1 MPSPNVLTGLL
12 ASLDL
17 LLAAPAAGPHPLA
30 ALLGEWKKFFK
41 GSVAEP
47 TAQEIAAWRARLAT
61 MVAMPDRTGE
71 LQLLKEA
78 SQHPLLGLTL
88 VLAALPQIAAR
99 QAQSIWSQAFVEE
112 GEHGMPAGWS
122 MKTLAAPAVRDSP
135 SGRDTKYLI
144 FSDIHRDDATDD
156 LGDLRPGS
164 IDHFKGNAALYQR
177 VLDHAISGGWTVLE
191 AGDCEELWFVRDAAT
206 YPSKAVGTQQ
216 VLDVEAKMRAIVAS
230 HPAIYDRLR
239 QLHHEGRYV
248 RIQGN
253 HDSFLKQVGT
263 DDSVGQVLKARM
275 DAGAPAGVAPFR
287 IWDCAVIEGVK
298 TMQEHGGLSVLREL
312 LGFAVDPTTV
322 QGLATTLL
330 SGRLGMDA
338 NDYVDKRRMLVCH
351 GHQFDPWNCP
361 DNEILGLLIANTVGT
376 MADRWMDPLLDA
388 RGFALGGN
396 PLFDFGDMLAGMP
409 VFDSWPSEQSAVQF
423 AHRIQHMPNAQRT
436 FSDNVMFSESVPA
449 LWGAFGLALNHR
461 NAQGTLVTPAQS
473 RAALNLL
480 NPVDLWTYLD
490 RHHFHQICIGHTH
503 APHSQPSWTVDNVTN
518 IVTPLKPVVEAIKAR
533 VPAWL
538 AWIKPS
544 IKSGYFN
551 SGTAGWMEGVVWAIE
566 IDTSGQARLVYWTRN
581 SLKPETMDWE
591 LQPLDPALKQQMAQA
606 VAAALQIV
614 ITSADQTADAI
625 LAALRQRLE
634 ALNMSAE
641 AIAQALNQAA
651 VLPLQ
656 SMALALVSQA
666 GRLPAQA
673 EAHRNWVLEEVG
685 AKLRKAGEVLDEGAA
700 ALGEQMDKL
709 RAFGADVLLSVKR
722 RALSGFAD
730 PEERESFNIRA
741 PIAPAVQV
749 RLTQM
754 QALFKGMGLADGEA
768 LCHAALALSVFDQ
781 FPRSM
786 PFFATMR
793 GPLDKGTAVLSSPTP
808 VLQALLCSLWSY
820 PVFGTPVVVRGVRMQ
835 ARFSVSGNMAHLTV
849 EIGTDAPPIVV
860 A

>member
-1 MPSPNVLTGLL
+1 MPSPTVLTDLL
-12 ASLDL
+12 GALDL
-17 LLAAPAAGPHPLA
+17 LLAPQAAGDHPLA
-30 ALLGEWKKFFK
+30 ALLDEWKKFFK
-41 GSVAEP
+41 GSIVEP

-78 SQHPLLGLTL
+78 SLHPLLGLTL
-88 VLAALPQIAAR
+88 VAAAIPQIAAR
-99 QAQSIWSQAFVEE
+99 QAQSVWSQAFVEE
-112 GEHGMPAGWS
+112 GEHGMPAGWR
-122 MKTLAAPAVRDSP
+122 MKTLAAPGVANGP
-135 SGRDTKYLI
+135 GGRDTKYLI
-144 FSDIHRDDATDD
+144 FSDIHRDDASDD
-156 LGDLRPGS
+156 VGDLRTGS

-177 VLDHAISGGWTVLE
+177 ILDHAISGGYTVLE
-191 AGDCEELWFVRDAAT
+191 AGDCEELWFVRDAAA
-206 YPSKAVGTQQ
+206 YPSKTVGTEQ
-216 VLDVEAKMRAIVAS
+216 VLDVQAKMQAIVDS

-239 QLHHEGRYV
+239 QLHQAGRYV

-253 HDSFLKQVGT
+253 HDSFLKQVGA

-275 DAGAPAGVAPFR
+275 DAGAPAGVEPFQ
-287 IWDCAVIEGVK
+287 IWDCAVIEGIK
-298 TMQEHGGLSVLREL
+298 TMQEHTGLDL
-312 LGFAVDPTTV
+312 LGELGDFAAGQLDA
-322 QGLATTLL
+322 QGLATTLM

-338 NDYVDKRRMLVCH
+338 NDYTARRRMLVCH

-388 RGFALGGN
+388 RGFALQGN
-396 PLFDFGDMLAGMP
+396 PHYDFGDILAGLP
-409 VFDSWPSEQSAVQF
+409 VFDSWPSEQAAVQF
-423 AHRIQHMPNAQRT
+423 AHRIQHMPNAART
-436 FSDNVMFSESVPA
+436 FSDNVMYSESVPA

-473 RAALNLL
+473 RAAL
-480 NPVDLWTYLD
+480 DLRHPAQLMTYLD

-503 APHSQPSWTVDNVTN
+503 APHSQPYWTLDSVSKV
-518 IVTPLKPVVEAIKAR
+518 VKPLTPVIGLIKALLPMEPR
-533 VPAWL
+533 
-538 AWIKPS
+538 

-566 IDTSGQARLVYWTRN
+566 IGTSGQARLVFWTRN
-581 SLKPETMDWE
+581 SLGPEFMDWE
-591 LQPLDPALKQQMAQA
+591 LQALPAALKQQLAQA
-606 VAAALQIV
+606 VAAALQVAING
-614 ITSADQTADAI
+614 ADQTADAI
-625 LAALRQRLE
+625 VAALRQRLE

-641 AIAQALNQAA
+641 AIAEVLNHAA

-673 EAHRNWVLEEVG
+673 EANRQWVLEEVG
-685 AKLRKAGEVLDEGAA
+685 AKLRKAGELLDEGAA
-700 ALGEQMDKL
+700 ALGQQLEKL
-709 RAFGADVLLSVKR
+709 RAFGADILLSVKR

-730 PEERESFNIRA
+730 PEERESFTVRA
-741 PIAPAVQV
+741 PIAPAVQA
-749 RLTQM
+749 RLTRLKT
-754 QALFKGMGLADGEA
+754 LFTAMGVAEGPA

-781 FPRSM
+781 FPRNM
-786 PFFATMR
+786 PFFTTMR

-820 PVFGTPVVVRGVRMQ
+820 PVFGTPVEVRGVRMQ

-849 EIGTDAPPIVV
+849 EIGTDAPPVLV
-860 A
+860 S